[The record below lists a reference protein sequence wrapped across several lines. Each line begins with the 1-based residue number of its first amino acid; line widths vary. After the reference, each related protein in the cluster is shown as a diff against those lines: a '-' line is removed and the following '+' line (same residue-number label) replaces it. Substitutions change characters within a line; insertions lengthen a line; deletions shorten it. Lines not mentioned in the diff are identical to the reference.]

1 MENISQ
7 LGLQVRDKTA
17 YPDILVISR
26 IFQPKETVIGE
37 YVYNRC
43 LQDPDRIIVL
53 AGGCAGD
60 KKFDKSQQFPVYR
73 WFNFRLG
80 VITG

>member
-7 LGLQVRDKTA
+7 LGSQVRDKTA

-26 IFQPKETVIGE
+26 TFCPEEAVIGE

-43 LQDPDRIIVL
+43 LQDPDRVIVL
-53 AGGCAGD
+53 AGGCPG
-60 KKFDKSQQFPVYR
+60 
-73 WFNFRLG
+73 G
-80 VITG
+80 

>member
-26 IFQPKETVIGE
+26 IFRPQ
-37 YVYNRC
+37 
-43 LQDPDRIIVL
+43 
-53 AGGCAGD
+53 
-60 KKFDKSQQFPVYR
+60 
-73 WFNFRLG
+73 
-80 VITG
+80 